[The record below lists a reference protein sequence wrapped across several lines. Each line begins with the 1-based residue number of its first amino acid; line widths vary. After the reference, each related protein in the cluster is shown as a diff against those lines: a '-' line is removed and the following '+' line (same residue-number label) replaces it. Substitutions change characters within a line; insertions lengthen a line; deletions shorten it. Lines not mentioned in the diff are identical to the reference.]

1 MFRPAARAVRH
12 ASRVSSGS
20 FAFGTTIGAP
30 QSLCSALRGHHCCQP
45 VPSIPNLHR
54 SYAVRFS
61 DAVTPIEKI
70 LLDTIKATG
79 PISFG
84 TYMQMCLSHPIEG
97 YYMKADRPVFGERG
111 DFTTSP
117 EISQVFGEVR
127 REPRQMKSALDNDE
141 ECMR

>member
-12 ASRVSSGS
+12 TPRVSSES
-20 FAFGTTIGAP
+20 FAFGTTAGAL
-30 QSLCSALRGHHCCQP
+30 QSLRSASRVHRCCGP
-45 VPSIPNLHR
+45 VPWILNLRR
-54 SYAVRFS
+54 SYAVRAS
-61 DAVTPIEKI
+61 DAVTPVEKI

-97 YYMKADRPVFGERG
+97 YYMKADRPVLGERG